1 MRGVIPVFAI
11 CGMVL
16 SANAKSLLIS
26 PIAADSAS
34 ADVKTI
40 SRLYHDAL
48 AAQYKGQVLPTLP
61 SPCSDRDCAL
71 NAARQA
77 GADEIIYSNFHRL
90 GSEWIFS
97 STLLDTA
104 TGTVFNQRLMAVNIE
119 DMQPVTRRMAD
130 ALLARKTID
139 QVASLENVTG
149 IETEKAPA
157 RRRSFFSSGM
167 SLGYLW
173 PVGNSYSYRVED
185 PHNYGAYLLK
195 TSSRWPHFT
204 WMNLWELNND
214 LLVDAELAVEPT
226 GSVPIT
232 GGDLTLNHMFNR
244 TDFAPFLGA
253 GLGLHYSTPDAD
265 KPADK
270 RNSGPTV
277 LTQGGVML
285 FHTYDLHVLLRGQY
299 RLTLNSDVDN
309 GFITDVA
316 ITYKMKKIE
325 EKKDDHLTTKIIAL
339 SALGLLLF
347 GLTWSASH

>member
-1 MRGVIPVFAI
+1 
-11 CGMVL
+11 MVL

-26 PIAADSAS
+26 PIAADSGG

-48 AAQYKGQVLPTLP
+48 AAQYKGLVLPTLP
-61 SPCSDRDCAL
+61 SPCSDRNCAL
-71 NAARQA
+71 SAAREA
-77 GADEIIYSNFHRL
+77 GAEEIIYSNFHRL

-97 STLLDTA
+97 STLLDT
-104 TGTVFNQRLMAVNIE
+104 TGMAFNQRLTAVTIE
-119 DMQPVTRRMAD
+119 DMQAVTQRMAD
-130 ALLARKTID
+130 ALLQHK
-139 QVASLENVTG
+139 NVERVVTLDNLTG
-149 IETEKAPA
+149 IETAKAPS

-185 PHNYGAYLLK
+185 PHNFGAYLLK
-195 TSSRWPHFT
+195 TSTRWPHFT

-214 LLVDAELAVEPT
+214 LLVEAELAVEPT

-232 GGDLTLNHMFNR
+232 GGDLSLSHMFNR
-244 TDFAPFLGA
+244 TDFSPFLGA

-265 KPADK
+265 KPAGK
-270 RNSGPTV
+270 HNSGPTM

-299 RLTLNSDVDN
+299 RLTLNTDVDN
-309 GFITDVA
+309 GFVTDVA

-325 EKKDDHLTTKIIAL
+325 EKRDDYLTTKIIAF
-339 SALGLLLF
+339 SALALLVF
-347 GLTWSASH
+347 GLTWNASH